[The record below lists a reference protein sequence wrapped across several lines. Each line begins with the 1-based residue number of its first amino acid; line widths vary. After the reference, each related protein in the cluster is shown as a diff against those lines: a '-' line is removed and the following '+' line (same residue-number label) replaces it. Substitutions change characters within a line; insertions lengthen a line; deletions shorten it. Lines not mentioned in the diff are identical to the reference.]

1 MARQHEKLSL
11 SYLDREWYTRSP
23 PGLVGPRALDLMQTS
38 APCGGKLGL
47 FRRCYSITEVK
58 V

>member
-38 APCGGKLGL
+38 VPCGGKLGL
-47 FRRCYSITEVK
+47 FRRCYSITEV
-58 V
+58 